1 MMLRQAARRRAAAVL
16 TALVV
21 LTVLT
26 GCGYWRPFNDAVVG
40 RTQTG
45 VEVVEFGGA
54 GTVYRGRALTT
65 TDGQTWRKV
74 LVPEVTFSSG
84 LPGLRVRTEDCV
96 PGQPERCYRVVAG
109 QARVQETAD
118 GGRHWTTAW
127 ELTAGRTLFLRRGD
141 GYGADSTGAA
151 PRLEST
157 SLVLLPA
164 AAGYNAGYTVVVAD
178 QNDGLVLRR
187 PDGRWA
193 RVGLAG
199 EADDPGGAV
208 PDTGLGRNIG
218 KEYLLAL
225 SAAGLALLAGLG
237 AARLRRPD
245 GRPRRAVLAAEG
257 ARMLLGAL
265 WAAGLDL
272 ADGFSGEP
280 GTGAAAVMLLLTC
293 CVLTALVLL
302 RRTWPATRALSLVLA
317 GSALVVGLLTLLPF
331 LGWTVARPDSYT
343 LACWLALGLA
353 GCGTAV
359 NWLLGHRLSAAARH

>member
-96 PGQPERCYRVVAG
+96 PGQPEHCYRVVPG

-164 AAGYNAGYTVVVAD
+164 AAGYTVVVAD

-193 RVGLAG
+193 RVG
-199 EADDPGGAV
+199 PGGCLTDLRGV
-208 PDTGLGRNIG
+208 
-218 KEYLLAL
+218 
-225 SAAGLALLAGLG
+225 AGPGTH
-237 AARLRRPD
+237 ARR
-245 GRPRRAVLAAEG
+245 V
-257 ARMLLGAL
+257 
-265 WAAGLDL
+265 
-272 ADGFSGEP
+272 GEP
-280 GTGAAAVMLLLTC
+280 P
-293 CVLTALVLL
+293 
-302 RRTWPATRALSLVLA
+302 W
-317 GSALVVGLLTLLPF
+317 
-331 LGWTVARPDSYT
+331 
-343 LACWLALGLA
+343 
-353 GCGTAV
+353 
-359 NWLLGHRLSAAARH
+359 